1 MRHRTAPRNQTG
13 SRQRAARPT
22 RRAGQAERDGT
33 CPKRKKENTGRL
45 KDEVPEK
52 IKARAWRN
60 KRNKNRRWRKDKDQ
74 SRR

>member
-1 MRHRTAPRNQTG
+1 M
-13 SRQRAARPT
+13 
-22 RRAGQAERDGT
+22 AERDGT
-33 CPKRKKENTGRL
+33 CPERNKENTGRL
-45 KDEVPEK
+45 KEEVPKK